1 MATNGTRQ
9 LLLDVNGQDLNHF
22 IKKLLNNICDF
33 YDEQDLIDVT
43 FKLSNPTAM
52 VPAHRLI
59 LSAASP
65 YFKDLFKSDK
75 GLTPV
80 IEVNDIDSDTFE
92 RLITFCY
99 TGQTLV
105 TIDNVD
111 AMLKAALYLKLDE
124 AVVNCVDYILEH
136 ITDYTLQ
143 RAYSLERETQ
153 CVPLYEKLLEYD
165 INNFME
171 ISKHREFLSFD
182 AEKLQ
187 AIIESH
193 NLNVTCEEDAFYA
206 VKQWY
211 EYDAS
216 GRKHKLPDLISR
228 LRLTLFDT
236 SFLLRN
242 VQTLPGCESLAFK
255 ATSWISLP
263 SQRALI
269 SLKYTEPRRNV
280 CVKEE
285 ETTLLAVQAYCEE
298 DAFHAVKQW
307 YEYDSSGRQ
316 QKLPD
321 LISSL
326 RLTNFDLNFLL
337 RNVQILPGCESLA
350 YKAISWISLP
360 SHREMISIKCKE
372 PRRSICNKS
381 VETTLLAVQAYDCKG
396 TIFQYNQPEDEWQ
409 NYAEFE
415 HDANRYGMV
424 LMEDN
429 IIYIGGVRDGKITSG
444 VESWSLK
451 TKSWNTLPSM
461 IQSRYFLT
469 VVLLNGNIYAIGGL
483 STDNQCTKSVE
494 KYSTGSEWELVSSM
508 NTPRCQAGAV
518 ALNDKI
524 FVFGGFDGK
533 CHLKSVECYD
543 PSSNTW
549 IQCADM
555 NESHNF
561 PGAAV
566 HKGCIYVLGGLTE
579 NKIVERYDPQ
589 SNNWTKVSY
598 LHIGRGAMGCVSKDD
613 QLWVVGGEQNKNMK
627 YSVSVYYPECNKWV
641 RKKSVPVAHRYS
653 CYVVPKTL
661 LQSE

>member
-1 MATNGTRQ
+1 MAMY
-9 LLLDVNGQDLNHF
+9 LNHF
-22 IKKLLNNICDF
+22 IKRLLNNICDF

-43 FKLSNPTAM
+43 FKLSNPIAM
-52 VPAHRLI
+52 IPAHRLI
-59 LSAASP
+59 LSAASS

-75 GLTPV
+75 GFNPV
-80 IEVNDIDSDTFE
+80 IELTNIDSDTFE

-99 TGQTLV
+99 TGKALI
-105 TIDNVD
+105 TIENVD
-111 AMLKAALYLKLDE
+111 VMLKGAIYLKLDE
-124 AVVNCVDYILEH
+124 AVVGCVDYILQH
-136 ITDYTLQ
+136 ISEYTLQ
-143 RAYSLERETQ
+143 RAYCLQRETR
-153 CVPLYEKLLEYD
+153 CVPLNEKLLEYE

-171 ISKHREFLSFD
+171 ISQCPEFLSFD

-187 AIIESH
+187 AIIESC
-193 NLNVTCEEDAFYA
+193 NLNVT
-206 VKQWY
+206 
-211 EYDAS
+211 
-216 GRKHKLPDLISR
+216 
-228 LRLTLFDT
+228 
-236 SFLLRN
+236 
-242 VQTLPGCESLAFK
+242 
-255 ATSWISLP
+255 
-263 SQRALI
+263 
-269 SLKYTEPRRNV
+269 
-280 CVKEE
+280 
-285 ETTLLAVQAYCEE
+285 CEE

-494 KYSTGSEWELVSSM
+494 
-508 NTPRCQAGAV
+508 
-518 ALNDKI
+518 
-524 FVFGGFDGK
+524 
-533 CHLKSVECYD
+533 
-543 PSSNTW
+543 
-549 IQCADM
+549 
-555 NESHNF
+555 
-561 PGAAV
+561 
-566 HKGCIYVLGGLTE
+566 
-579 NKIVERYDPQ
+579 
-589 SNNWTKVSY
+589 
-598 LHIGRGAMGCVSKDD
+598 
-613 QLWVVGGEQNKNMK
+613 
-627 YSVSVYYPECNKWV
+627 
-641 RKKSVPVAHRYS
+641 
-653 CYVVPKTL
+653 
-661 LQSE
+661 

>member
-1 MATNGTRQ
+1 M
-9 LLLDVNGQDLNHF
+9 DVNGQDLNHF

-80 IEVNDIDSDTFE
+80 IEIIDIDSDTFE

-111 AMLKAALYLKLDE
+111 AMLKAAIYLKLDE

-285 ETTLLAVQAYCEE
+285 DTTLLAVQAY
-298 DAFHAVKQW
+298 
-307 YEYDSSGRQ
+307 
-316 QKLPD
+316 
-321 LISSL
+321 
-326 RLTNFDLNFLL
+326 
-337 RNVQILPGCESLA
+337 GC
-350 YKAISWISLP
+350 
-360 SHREMISIKCKE
+360 
-372 PRRSICNKS
+372 
-381 VETTLLAVQAYDCKG
+381 TG
-396 TIFQYNQPEDEWQ
+396 TIFQYDQTEDKWQ
-409 NYAEFE
+409 KYAELE
-415 HDANRYGMV
+415 HYASAYGMC

-429 IIYIGGVRDGKITSG
+429 IIYIGGVRDGEITSG

-451 TKSWNTLPSM
+451 TKTWRTLPSM
-461 IQSRYFLT
+461 IQSRCWPS
-469 VVLLNGNIYAIGGL
+469 VVLLNGNVYAIGG
-483 STDNQCTKSVE
+483 TIAPGQRTQSVE
-494 KYSTGSEWELVSSM
+494 KYSPGGRWKLVSSM
-508 NTPRCQAGAV
+508 IMPRSQASAV

-524 FVFGGFDGK
+524 FVIGGHNGND
-533 CHLKSVECYD
+533 LKTVECYD
-543 PSSNTW
+543 PFSNTW
-549 IQCADM
+549 TKCGHM
-555 NESHNF
+555 NEINYS
-561 PGAAV
+561 PGVAV
-566 HKGCIYVLGGLTE
+566 HNGCIYVLGGTSDKKTLE
-579 NKIVERYDPQ
+579 CYDPQ
-589 SNNWTKVSY
+589 SNKWTKMCS
-598 LHIGRGAMGCVSKDD
+598 LNMGRPYIGCVFVSD
-613 QLWVVGGEQNKNMK
+613 QLWAVGGWNSN
-627 YSVSVYYPECNKWV
+627 SVSVYYAKTDEWLE
-641 RKKSVPVAHRYS
+641 KKPISEAGRYC
-653 CYVVPKTL
+653 CYVVPKAL
-661 LQSE
+661 LLNQ